1 MTGTAGEITAL
12 LNLIED
18 PDENVYQ
25 TVKSR
30 IIEIGN
36 GIIPALEAIKEME
49 DTPLQTERINEI
61 IAAILLE
68 KLQNS
73 IEIWENSDEKS
84 FLEIAFHIH
93 EYICPNAQK
102 ADFLFEIERIRKSIW
117 LELNN
122 YLTPLEEVNIFNKV
136 LFDHF
141 KFNTEEIDYLKI
153 NDFDLGKLLRL
164 KSSNTY
170 PISVLYIIVAEM
182 LGITI
187 EPVSVPKQ
195 NLLAYIDFTAEINES
210 NTPEI
215 IFFIDPLSGQVYSH
229 KDINS
234 YISRINTPEKNILI
248 DQNNRILFLKRWLT
262 DLAKS
267 EKENGLE
274 AKYSGILEI
283 IKKLKV

>member
-18 PDENVYQ
+18 PDESVYQ

-36 GIIPALEAIKEME
+36 SIIPALEDIKELE

-61 IAAILLE
+61 IAAILLK
-68 KLQNS
+68 KLTNS
-73 IEIWENSDEKS
+73 IDIWRNSDEKS
-84 FLEIAFHIH
+84 YMEIAFHIH
-93 EYICPNAQK
+93 EYICPNPQK

-136 LFDHF
+136 LFAHF
-141 KFNTEEIDYLKI
+141 KFNTEELNYQKI
-153 NDFDLGKLLRL
+153 NDFDLGKLLRI

-170 PISVLYIIVAEM
+170 PISVLYIILGEM
-182 LGITI
+182 LGIPI

-195 NLLAYIDFTAEINES
+195 NLLAYIDFTTATTES
-210 NTPEI
+210 NNPEI

-234 YISRINTPEKNILI
+234 YINKINPQEKNILI
-248 DQNNRILFLKRWLT
+248 DQENRILFIKRWLT

-267 EKENGLE
+267 EKENGFE

-283 IKKLKV
+283 IKKI

>member
-1 MTGTAGEITAL
+1 MTGTAGEIAAL

-18 PDENVYQ
+18 PDESVYQ
-25 TVKSR
+25 TVKCR

-36 GIIPALEAIKEME
+36 SIIPALEDIKELE
-49 DTPLQTERINEI
+49 ETPLQIERINEI
-61 IAAILLE
+61 IASILVKKLKKSIDIWLE
-68 KLQNS
+68 
-73 IEIWENSDEKS
+73 SDEKS
-84 FLEIAFHIH
+84 YLEIAFHIH
-93 EYICPNAQK
+93 EYISYNPPK

-136 LFDHF
+136 LFAHF
-141 KFNTEEIDYLKI
+141 KFNTEELNYQKI
-153 NDFDLGKLLRL
+153 NDFDLGKLLSL

-170 PISVLYIIVAEM
+170 PISVLYIILGEM
-182 LGITI
+182 LGIPI

-195 NLLAYIDFTAEINES
+195 NLLAYIDFTTAITES
-210 NTPEI
+210 NNPDI

-234 YISRINTPEKNILI
+234 YISKINPQEKNILI
-248 DQNNRILFLKRWLT
+248 DQDNRVLFVKRWLT

-267 EKENGLE
+267 EKENGFE
-274 AKYSGILEI
+274 AKYLGLLEI
-283 IKKLKV
+283 IKKL

>member
-1 MTGTAGEITAL
+1 
-12 LNLIED
+12 
-18 PDENVYQ
+18 
-25 TVKSR
+25 
-30 IIEIGN
+30 
-36 GIIPALEAIKEME
+36 
-49 DTPLQTERINEI
+49 
-61 IAAILLE
+61 
-68 KLQNS
+68 
-73 IEIWENSDEKS
+73 
-84 FLEIAFHIH
+84 
-93 EYICPNAQK
+93 
-102 ADFLFEIERIRKSIW
+102 
-117 LELNN
+117 
-122 YLTPLEEVNIFNKV
+122 
-136 LFDHF
+136 
-141 KFNTEEIDYLKI
+141 
-153 NDFDLGKLLRL
+153 
-164 KSSNTY
+164 
-170 PISVLYIIVAEM
+170 M

>member
-36 GIIPALEAIKEME
+36 SIIPALEDIKELE
-49 DTPLQTERINEI
+49 ETPLQTERIDEI
-61 IAAILLE
+61 IAAILLK
-68 KLQNS
+68 KLKNS
-73 IEIWENSDEKS
+73 IDIWQQSDEKS
-84 FLEIAFHIH
+84 YLEIAFHIH
-93 EYICPNAQK
+93 EYFCSNAQK

-136 LFDHF
+136 LFAHF
-141 KFNTEEIDYLKI
+141 KFNTKELDYLKI
-153 NDFDLGKLLRL
+153 NDFDLGKLL
-164 KSSNTY
+164 KFKTSNTY
-170 PISVLYIIVAEM
+170 PISVLYIILAEM
-182 LGITI
+182 LGIPI

-195 NLLAYIDFTAEINES
+195 NLLAYIDFTTAITES
-210 NTPEI
+210 NKQEI

-229 KDINS
+229 KDINT
-234 YISRINTPEKNILI
+234 YISKINPAEKNILI
-248 DQNNRILFLKRWLT
+248 DQNNKILFIKRWLS

-267 EKENGLE
+267 EKENGFE

-283 IKKLKV
+283 IKKL

>member
-1 MTGTAGEITAL
+1 MTGTAGEIAAL

-18 PDENVYQ
+18 PDESVYQ
-25 TVKSR
+25 TVKCR
-30 IIEIGN
+30 IIEIGTS
-36 GIIPALEAIKEME
+36 IIPALEDIKELE
-49 DTPLQTERINEI
+49 ETPLQTERINEI
-61 IAAILLE
+61 IATILLQ
-68 KLQNS
+68 KLKNS
-73 IEIWENSDEKS
+73 IDIWLESDEKS
-84 FLEIAFHIH
+84 YLEIAFHIH
-93 EYICPNAQK
+93 EYISSNSQK

-136 LFDHF
+136 LFAHF
-141 KFNTEEIDYLKI
+141 KFNTEELNYQKI

-170 PISVLYIIVAEM
+170 PISVLYIILGEM
-182 LGITI
+182 LGIPI

-195 NLLAYIDFTAEINES
+195 NLLAYIDFTTPISES
-210 NTPEI
+210 SNPEI

-234 YISRINTPEKNILI
+234 YISKINPQEKNILI
-248 DQNNRILFLKRWLT
+248 DQDNRIVFIKRWLT

-267 EKENGLE
+267 EKENGFE

-283 IKKLKV
+283 IKKL

>member
-36 GIIPALEAIKEME
+36 SIIPALEDIKDLEV
-49 DTPLQTERINEI
+49 TPLQTDRIDEI
-61 IAAILLE
+61 IAAILLK

-73 IEIWENSDEKS
+73 VDIWLQSDEKS
-84 FLEIAFHIH
+84 YLEIAFHIH
-93 EYICPNAQK
+93 EYNYPDAQK

-136 LFDHF
+136 LFAHF
-141 KFNTEEIDYLKI
+141 KFNTRELNYQKI
-153 NDFDLGKLLRL
+153 NDFDLGKLL
-164 KSSNTY
+164 KYKTSNTY
-170 PISVLYIIVAEM
+170 PISVLYIILAEM
-182 LGITI
+182 LGIPI

-195 NLLAYIDFTAEINES
+195 NLLAYIDLTKEIS
-210 NTPEI
+210 NNNKQEI

-229 KDINS
+229 KDINI
-234 YISRINTPEKNILI
+234 YISKINPPEKGNSI
-248 DQNNRILFLKRWLT
+248 DQNNRILFIKRWLT

-267 EKENGLE
+267 EKENGFE
-274 AKYSGILEI
+274 VKYAGIRDI
-283 IKKLKV
+283 IKKL